1 MSRKWW
7 WIGAVALVGGGGV
20 VASWRPAKL
29 PEAPVPPTKSSSAV
43 DAETPPMPD
52 ATPAIDPDAHQA
64 AGRAEPGAAP
74 VGAGEPVL
82 VGEAVVGRLWRAVG
96 RAPLIAVAGE
106 PAVEAEATSELLH
119 ALRRTRDYHLVRLD
133 LAEGAEPGPGV
144 DAAIALLGDAP
155 LATVVIAA
163 GPAAWPATRAAAG
176 RRDWLALALVAP
188 RALADAEPP
197 GAEGLRGRQIY
208 VVHAVGDSAGAA
220 TVAALKPAPLLQVRA
235 VAAARSGLGLLAEV
249 PRARS
254 DLLGW
259 LFAVTPR
266 P

>member
-1 MSRKWW
+1 MNKKWW
-7 WIGAVALVGGGGV
+7 WIGAVALVGGGV
-20 VASWRPAKL
+20 VAASWRPDAS
-29 PEAPVPPTKSSSAV
+29 PEALGSPTNSTSAA
-43 DAETPPMPD
+43 DAEAHPTQE
-52 ATPAIDPDAHQA
+52 ATPSIDPDAHQA
-64 AGRAEPGAAP
+64 AGRAEPGAP
-74 VGAGEPVL
+74 PLGAGEQV
-82 VGEAVVGRLWRAVG
+82 VVGDATVGRMWRAAG
-96 RAPLIAVAGE
+96 KAPLIVVATE
-106 PAVEAEATSELLH
+106 PAVEAEATSEFLH
-119 ALRRTRDYHLVRLD
+119 ALRRTRDYHLLRLD
-133 LAEGAEPGPGV
+133 LAEGAEPESGV
-144 DAAIALLGDAP
+144 DAAIARLGDTP

-197 GAEGLRGRQIY
+197 GAEGLQGRQIY
-208 VVHAVGDSAGAA
+208 VVHAVGDSAGTA
-220 TVAALKPAPLLQVRA
+220 TVAALKPAPLLQVRT
-235 VAAARSGLGLLAEV
+235 VAAARTGLGLLAEV